1 MSDLTITRLLDAPRD
16 LVFKAWTDSA
26 QGNDWSAPRGF
37 TVTAFEADLR
47 PGGAWRLGMRTPE
60 GKDLWVGGI
69 YREIVPSERIVAT
82 HAWQN
87 PDGRPGNATLMTV
100 ALAARGDRTEMTFQQ
115 TGFESDED
123 RDGHREGWSECFDRL
138 EEYLAGVD
146 SENPRSTYR

>member
-1 MSDLTITRLLDAPRD
+1 MSDLTITRLFDAPRD
-16 LVFKAWTDSA
+16 LVFKAWTDSS
-26 QGNDWSAPRGF
+26 QNNDWSAPRGF

-60 GKDLWVGGI
+60 GKDLWVGGV
-69 YREIVPSERIVAT
+69 YREIVPPERIVAT

-87 PDGRPGNATLMTV
+87 PDGRPGHATLMTV
-100 ALAARGDRTEMTFQQ
+100 ALKAHGDRTEMTFQQ

>member
-1 MSDLTITRLLDAPRD
+1 MPDLTITRVFDAPRD

-26 QGNDWSAPRGF
+26 HGNDWSAPRGF

-47 PGGAWRLGMRTPE
+47 PGGAWRLRMRTPE
-60 GKDLWVGGI
+60 GKELRVGGV
-69 YREIVPSERIVAT
+69 YREIVPPERIVST

-87 PDGRPGNATLMTV
+87 PDGTSGHETLMTV
-100 ALAARGDRTEMTFQQ
+100 ALAAHGDRTEMTFRQ

-138 EEYLAGVD
+138 EEHLAAVD
-146 SENPRSTYR
+146 SGNPGSTYR